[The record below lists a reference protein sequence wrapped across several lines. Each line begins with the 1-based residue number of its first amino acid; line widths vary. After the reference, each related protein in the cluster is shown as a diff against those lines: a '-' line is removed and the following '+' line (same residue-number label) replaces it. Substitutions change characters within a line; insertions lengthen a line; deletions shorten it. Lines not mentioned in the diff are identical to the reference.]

1 MIDQIIQDLMEQK
14 GYTEQQ
20 ANKILFT
27 KGLKIYSVQDMAIQQ
42 ICDEEFSNLAN
53 FPREPVGVDYASASR
68 PRKAKRSIMET
79 TISAP
84 GIARTLILPLI

>member
-27 KGLKIYSVQDMAIQQ
+27 KGLKI
-42 ICDEEFSNLAN
+42 
-53 FPREPVGVDYASASR
+53 
-68 PRKAKRSIMET
+68 
-79 TISAP
+79 
-84 GIARTLILPLI
+84 

>member
-1 MIDQIIQDLMEQK
+1 MSDQIIQDIKEQK

-53 FPREPVGVDYASASR
+53 FPSGSRVGVD
-68 PRKAKRSIMET
+68 
-79 TISAP
+79 
-84 GIARTLILPLI
+84 